1 MNKEMAGKK
10 SRRVHPK
17 KRSTRRKTLRR
28 RKGKKGGAALNAWPV
43 PNTDHSQSMKMPDK
57 SFSRPVG
64 TPEETSW
71 FMPK

>member
-28 RKGKKGGAALNAWPV
+28 RKVRRGGA
-43 PNTDHSQSMKMPDK
+43 DSQSITMPDK
-57 SFSRPVG
+57 SFSRPIG